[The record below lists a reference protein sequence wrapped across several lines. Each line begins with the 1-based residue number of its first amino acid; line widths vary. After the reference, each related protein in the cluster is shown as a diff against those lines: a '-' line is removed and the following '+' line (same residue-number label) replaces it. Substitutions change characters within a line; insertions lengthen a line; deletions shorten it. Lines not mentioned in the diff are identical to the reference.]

1 MRRSNNILI
10 IGVVVFAV
18 GALLAFVG
26 LSSQNKPVA
35 KPQSA
40 PIAAATPGAKV
51 RTVAVSPAGANGAVA
66 AVTFTIPKG
75 KQAVSIE
82 LPAVPGLAGYA
93 KPGDEI
99 NVYATVR
106 NAQTAGK
113 LKTPFVK
120 LVLQGVKVLDVRAPA
135 PGTAG
140 TSVYLLAL
148 DVKEAEQVIFYAKYE
163 SVWIALTN
171 IGDKPV
177 VSVGRSYQNAP

>member
-10 IGVVVFAV
+10 IGVAVFAI

-26 LSSQNKPVA
+26 LRSQNKPVA
-35 KPQSA
+35 QPQSA
-40 PIAAATPGAKV
+40 PIAAATPGAQV
-51 RTVAVSPAGANGAVA
+51 RTVAVAPAGATGVA
-66 AVTFTIPKG
+66 PVQFAIPKG

-82 LPAVPGLAGYA
+82 VPAVAGLAGYV
-93 KPGDEI
+93 KQGDEI

-113 LKTPFVK
+113 LKTPYVK

-135 PGTAG
+135 PGTG
-140 TSVYLLAL
+140 GSSIYLLAL
-148 DVKEAEQVIFYAKYE
+148 DVREAEQVIFYAKYE
-163 SVWIALTN
+163 SMWIALTN
-171 IGDKPV
+171 VGDKPV

>member
-10 IGVVVFAV
+10 IGVAVFAV
-18 GALLAFVG
+18 GAILAFVG
-26 LSSQNKPVA
+26 LSSQSKPVA

-40 PIAAATPGAKV
+40 PIAAATPGAQV
-51 RTVAVSPAGANGAVA
+51 RTVTVAPAGSTAAV

-75 KQAVSIE
+75 MQAVSIE
-82 LPAVPGLAGYA
+82 VPAVPGLAGYA

-113 LKTPFVK
+113 LKTPYVK
-120 LVLQGVKVLDVRAPA
+120 LVLQGVKVLDVHSPA
-135 PGTAG
+135 PGTGG

-148 DVKEAEQVIFYAKYE
+148 DVKQAEQVIFYAKYE
-163 SVWIALTN
+163 SMWIALAN
-171 IGDKPV
+171 VGDKPV

>member
-10 IGVVVFAV
+10 IGVAVFAV

-26 LSSQNKPVA
+26 LKSQNKPIA
-35 KPQSA
+35 QPQSA
-40 PIAAATPGAKV
+40 PIAAATPGAQV
-51 RTVAVSPAGANGAVA
+51 RTVAVAPANGAVA
-66 AVTFTIPKG
+66 PVSFAIPKG

-82 LPAVPGLAGYA
+82 LPAVPGLAGYV
-93 KPGDEI
+93 KPGDEV
-99 NVYATVR
+99 NLYATVR

-135 PGTAG
+135 PGTG
-140 TSVYLLAL
+140 GSSIYLLAL
-148 DVKEAEQVIFYAKYE
+148 DVREAEQVIFYAKYE
-163 SVWIALTN
+163 SMWIALTN
-171 IGDKPV
+171 VGDKPV